1 MHAICLVVPGR
12 RRRLPRFSMIEATD
26 LLSASVIGAD
36 TFDCVVI
43 GGGPAGLTAPIH
55 LRRHGRSVR
64 LVDSGTSRAQRIARA
79 LDVAGYPDGVVG
91 GHLLERMRQHLRAAD
106 GHVTYDSVEDIR
118 RCPDG
123 RLLLRLRHGT
133 LLARNIILCTG
144 ATDPPINLSGI
155 NDVASAGLLRTFSWQ
170 GVGDLFGM
178 RVGVLGDSRLGVP
191 GTADLRKA
199 CAEARF
205 IETDCAAG
213 KTEYSSCNA
222 GLERVPGVASRV
234 ALARNSTILVTCDD
248 GRTHEFDVLLAAF
261 GARPRTYLANQLAVR
276 LDVHGAIAIGPTGLT
291 SADNVYAAGDVA
303 GAPRQ
308 IDVAIVRAAVA
319 AEAVHDSL

>member
-1 MHAICLVVPGR
+1 
-12 RRRLPRFSMIEATD
+12 MIEATD

-133 LLARNIILCTG
+133 LLARNVILCTG

>member
-1 MHAICLVVPGR
+1 MVVPGWR
-12 RRRLPRFSMIEATD
+12 RELPRFSMIEATD
-26 LLSASVIGAD
+26 LLSASVIGGD
-36 TFDCVVI
+36 TFDGVVI
-43 GGGPAGLTAPIH
+43 GGGPAGLAAAIH

-64 LVDSGTSRAQRIARA
+64 LVDSGAGRAQRIARA
-79 LDVAGYPDGVVG
+79 FNVAGYPDGVVG

-144 ATDPPINLSGI
+144 ATDPAINLPGI
-155 NDVASAGLLRTFSWQ
+155 DDVASAGLLRTCSWQ
-170 GVGDLFGM
+170 GVDDLFGK

-205 IETDCAAG
+205 IEIDCAAG
-213 KTEYSSCNA
+213 KAEYSSCHA
-222 GLERVPGVASRV
+222 GLERVPGVASHV
-234 ALARNSTILVTCDD
+234 ALARNSAIFVTCDD
-248 GRTHEFDVLLAAF
+248 GRAHKFDLLLAAF
-261 GARPRTYLANQLAVR
+261 GSQPRTYLANRLAVR
-276 LDVHGAIAIGPTGLT
+276 FDVHGAVAIDPTGLT

-303 GAPRQ
+303 GVPCQ
-308 IDVAIVRAAVA
+308 IDVAIGRAAVA
-319 AEAVHDSL
+319 AAAVHGSL

>member
-133 LLARNIILCTG
+133 LLARNVILCTG

>member
-1 MHAICLVVPGR
+1 
-12 RRRLPRFSMIEATD
+12 MIEATD
-26 LLSASVIGAD
+26 LLSASVTGGD
-36 TFDCVVI
+36 TFDGVVI
-43 GGGPAGLTAPIH
+43 GGGPAGLAAAIH

-64 LVDSGTSRAQRIARA
+64 LVDSGAGRAQRIARA
-79 LDVAGYPDGVVG
+79 LNVAGYPDGVVG

-144 ATDPPINLSGI
+144 ATDPAINLPGI
-155 NDVASAGLLRTFSWQ
+155 DDVALAGLLRSCSWQ
-170 GVGDLFGM
+170 GVDDLFGK

-205 IETDCAAG
+205 IEIDCAAG
-213 KTEYSSCNA
+213 KAEYSSCHA
-222 GLERVPGVASRV
+222 GLERVPGVASHV

-248 GRTHEFDVLLAAF
+248 GRAHEFDLLLAAF

-303 GAPRQ
+303 GVPCQ
-308 IDVAIVRAAVA
+308 IDVAIGRAAVA
-319 AEAVHDSL
+319 AAAVHDSL